1 MKKKSMAI
9 ITIALVFLC
18 LFVSCEEEIKSY
30 TVSFDSNGGYDIP
43 SVTVLKGESVTKP
56 EDPSMEGMEFCGW
69 YLNDTP
75 YDFTLPVTS
84 NITLVAKWEHVKH
97 VFNENDICSI
107 CNGVRCGE
115 DVVFSYDN
123 DTKTLFLN
131 GRGSTYDYLDDEW
144 NLKDKPWNALLKEGK
159 INHVVIE
166 EGITYIG
173 NIAFGIVDENPNSI
187 ISVKLPST
195 LEGIGMMAFYN
206 CSFSEIVVPENVTR
220 IGGGAF
226 TDCDQLKIVTLPGS
240 FEIDSSDCIF
250 EDASN
255 IEKVFFGGTKYE
267 WIDLEQWPFSDADI
281 FCSDG
286 NIELCLSKDRKL
298 VGSLTPYGRGLSE
311 ITISE
316 GVTVIGE
323 EAFKDSK
330 ITSIK
335 MPSTLNEIRNNA
347 FKNCKNLV
355 SVTLNENLTT
365 FGYNVFEGCT
375 SLKEITIPSTV
386 TSLATHIFKNCS
398 EELKVTYNGI
408 TTELINKLPLCSD
421 VSDKISII
429 CSDGMVEYCT
439 GNNE

>member
-1 MKKKSMAI
+1 MG
-9 ITIALVFLC
+9 
-18 LFVSCEEEIKSY
+18 
-30 TVSFDSNGGYDIP
+30 GGYNIP

-97 VFNENDICSI
+97 LFDENDVCTICSGKKCGDNI
-107 CNGVRCGE
+107 AFIFEEDTETLRITGNG
-115 DVVFSYDN
+115 SI
-123 DTKTLFLN
+123 
-131 GRGSTYDYLDDEW
+131 YDYCTPEG
-144 NLKDKPWNALLKEGK
+144 KDIVSKPWNSLLEEGK
-159 INHVVIE
+159 IKHVVIE

-173 NIAFGIVDENPNSI
+173 RIAFCIIDENPNSI
-187 ISVKLPST
+187 ISMKLPST

-206 CSFSEIVVPENVTR
+206 CSFSEIVVPDNVTR

-240 FEIDSSDCIF
+240 FEVDSSDCIF

-255 IEKVFFGGTKYE
+255 IEKVFFGGTKDE
-267 WIDLEQWPFSDADI
+267 WIDLEQWPISDADI
-281 FCSDG
+281 ICSDG

-311 ITISE
+311 ITIPE

-335 MPSTLNEIRNNA
+335 MPSTLNEIRKNA
-347 FKNCKNLV
+347 FKNCRELV
-355 SVTLNENLTT
+355 TAELNEDFRKIEGNAFSGCSGLKNIVLNQKIETIESDAFYGCVSLEEVIIPKSIKYLYPHVFKGCT
-365 FGYNVFEGCT
+365 NTLKVTFEGT
-375 SLKEITIPSTV
+375 KEELQNSMNVVFI
-386 TSLATHIFKNCS
+386 CS
-398 EELKVTYNGI
+398 EETA
-408 TTELINKLPLCSD
+408 
-421 VSDKISII
+421 KIQIK
-429 CSDGMVEYCT
+429 CSDGVYNYCI
-439 GNNE
+439 GNHE